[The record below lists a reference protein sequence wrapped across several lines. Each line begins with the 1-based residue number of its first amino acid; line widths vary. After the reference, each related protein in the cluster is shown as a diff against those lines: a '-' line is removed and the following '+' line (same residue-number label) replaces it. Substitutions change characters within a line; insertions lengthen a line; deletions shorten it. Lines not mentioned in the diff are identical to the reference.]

1 MIDAADF
8 ERFYRDTLP
17 RLEKFVVRLCGSQAV
32 AEELV
37 QETYYRFLRARF
49 QSDADE
55 ERRRYLY
62 RIALNLAKDHWSR
75 RSDRISTEERAV
87 TGVTALQIDVNGVLA
102 RMPPRD
108 RALLWLAYAE
118 GYSHREIA
126 EVMGVGALSVR
137 VLLSRARK
145 RFMELM
151 ER

>member
-17 RLEKFVVRLCGSQAV
+17 RLEKFVVRLCGSQAA
-32 AEELV
+32 AEEIV

-75 RSDRISTEERAV
+75 RGEAAVEERAV
-87 TGVTALQIDVNGVLA
+87 TGATALQIDVNAVLA

-126 EVMGVGALSVR
+126 DVMGVGAMSVR

>member
-1 MIDAADF
+1 MIGAADF

-17 RLEKFVVRLCGSQAV
+17 RLEKFVVRLCGSQAL
-32 AEELV
+32 AEEIV

-62 RIALNLAKDHWSR
+62 RIALNLAKDLWSR
-75 RSDRISTEERAV
+75 RSEEAVEERAV
-87 TGVTALQIDVNGVLA
+87 TGVTALQIDVNAVLA

-126 EVMGVGALSVR
+126 DVMGVGAMSVR

-145 RFMELM
+145 RFTELM
-151 ER
+151 GR